1 MPYITQEKRKE
12 METSLFPLL
21 EYVKTTDKLVAG
33 DLNYLYSMISKV
45 FFERKKSYQTANDI
59 VGALEG
65 AKVEFQRRILAPYED
80 GAISRNGDMYEM

>member
-1 MPYITQEKRKE
+1 MPYITKDKRKE

-65 AKVEFQRRILAPYED
+65 AKVEFERRILAPYED
-80 GAISRNGDMYEM
+80 TKIKENGDMYE